1 MKWLSAGLTFVNFA
15 TVAGLFLGMASGGL
29 GPWVAMFSLL
39 IGVAAASAAYLTT
52 TDKRIASPVPEPT
65 PTTGT
70 LFKGAQRRRQ
80 RTEQASEL
88 VRGTANYRYL
98 WTWAVAGC
106 FAIFAVRSFCW
117 LLYIDG
123 EDLRIQSPN
132 NLVDLALQGGGSH
145 GAFTWGVLDRLT
157 ATGCP
162 PIDTYS
168 YLVKNTGNVR
178 LAGPVTVTARVIE
191 EPGA

>member
-39 IGVAAASAAYLTT
+39 IGVAAALAAYLTT
-52 TDKRIASPVPEPT
+52 TDKRNAAPVPEPA

-70 LFKGAQRRRQ
+70 LSKV
-80 RTEQASEL
+80 SEL

-117 LLYIDG
+117 LLYLDG

-132 NLVDLALQGGGSH
+132 NLGDLALH
-145 GAFTWGVLDRLT
+145 
-157 ATGCP
+157 
-162 PIDTYS
+162 ITY
-168 YLVKNTGNVR
+168 VKNFANGVSIWPDNPIYVFSRLRYPAGADLFNALLTYMNVDLTRGLIWAGLLIPR
-178 LAGPVTVTARVIE
+178 LPRG
-191 EPGA
+191 